1 MYSPIRSN
9 NPAANMRRLGAA
21 SVLLCLAAMLGACSP
36 FAGYVADHVPHWA
49 GGLPPDA
56 PPRPGAPGYDDFIA
70 HGEPPAP
77 NAPAAGA
84 DAVPATGA
92 VGSTGAM
99 PNTAASAP
107 QTKTPAKAP
116 GKTAAK
122 GRNGNVQIGRLQ
134 TAPPRPQ
141 AEPEAAASADP
152 VEPPTADDP
161 SVVKGGLY

>member
-1 MYSPIRSN
+1 MT
-9 NPAANMRRLGAA
+9 MKRLGAA
-21 SVLLCLAAMLGACSP
+21 GALFGLAVTLSACSP

-70 HGEPPAP
+70 HGEPPAQ
-77 NAPAAGA
+77 NAPAA
-84 DAVPATGA
+84 DAVPSTGA
-92 VGSTGAM
+92 VGSTGAA
-99 PNTAASAP
+99 PNTAANAP
-107 QTKTPAKAP
+107 QAKTPAKS
-116 GKTAAK
+116 AAK

-134 TAPPRPQ
+134 QAPPRPK

-152 VEPPTADDP
+152 VEPPTPDDP

>member
-1 MYSPIRSN
+1 MHSPIRFN

-36 FAGYVADHVPHWA
+36 FAGFVADHVPHWA

-70 HGEPPAP
+70 HGEPQPQS
-77 NAPAAGA
+77 APAAGA
-84 DAVPATGA
+84 SADPAT
-92 VGSTGAM
+92 STPTGTVTA

-107 QTKTPAKAP
+107 PAKALP
-116 GKTAAK
+116 AK

-134 TAPPRPQ
+134 TKPASAA
-141 AEPEAAASADP
+141 AESEAAAPAEP
-152 VEPPTADDP
+152 VETPTADDP